1 MKDLKAYITEII
13 LQEARK
19 KKKKKKKQSNKS
31 PSWIKKG
38 KKAIY
43 NNKKVKILEPD
54 IRGPFVLI
62 KVDGE
67 EKSVNYNKLS
77 KPNAKS

>member
-13 LQEARK
+13 LQEVRK

-43 NNKKVKILEPD
+43 KDKKVKILEPD

-77 KPNAKS
+77 KPDAKS

>member
-1 MKDLKAYITEII
+1 MKDLKEYIAEII
-13 LQEARK
+13 LQEAR

-38 KKAIY
+38 GSAIY
-43 NNKKVKILEPD
+43 KNKKVKILEPD

-62 KVDGE
+62 KVDNK
-67 EKSVNYNKLS
+67 EKSVNYSRLR